1 MGAPANVVDCW
12 LLNADEVSTALKN
25 NRPYCEYVNPYN
37 YFFRTRRIDG
47 TTLEGYLGRRDT
59 PEDYHEEMFT
69 QYTYFKDH
77 KDRKKVYVTFD
88 KAVLYQIRD
97 IYPSKPLLF
106 TLQQITNLMS
116 NNDMINQ
123 EEIYQLLFRQQW
135 AEIIKILYK
144 HKKEIAS
151 EPALT
156 HAAQTFEREFIKKIQ
171 DYPLDDKEIQEVLNS
186 AHLIHHG
193 KFYQFSND
201 HLKKLTI
208 ELARR
213 LPLKEGYDYA
223 KQYPDEELTKGIIE
237 RYNREYY
244 SPTESG
250 QGRSISSHNWVEIFN
265 RLFEL
270 INDQK
275 NGLTYFSGPRF
286 ITVVKEVMPYHP
298 DYSQFLEL
306 RDQEGKSNSR
316 KIFFYDILMDADSH
330 SRMAIVEKIINGV
343 RSFFPDKVRAIE
355 MLMGK
360 KAVENNVIQA
370 TKTELQPGG
379 HPVVFISYS
388 WDDDEHN
395 AWVLKLAE
403 KLIKDG
409 IEVILDKYKL
419 TFGKSLPHF
428 IEQSIA
434 AAHRIL
440 VIFTPNYRLR
450 ADGRTGGVGYEYS
463 IMNAELYAN
472 QINNDKVIPVL
483 RKGTMQESIPSFMQ
497 QYIHLDLRNDEN
509 FEAKYIELIRDIYND
524 PAIKAPERGQK
535 PVFD

>member
-1 MGAPANVVDCW
+1 MPNNVVDCW
-12 LLNADEVSTALKN
+12 ILTENEVAIALRDK
-25 NRPYCEYVNPYN
+25 RPFCEYVNPYN
-37 YFFRTRRIDG
+37 YFFKIGKIDRA
-47 TTLEGYLGRRDT
+47 TLEGYIGHRNAQ
-59 PEDYHEEMFT
+59 EDFHEKILT
-69 QYTYFKDH
+69 NYTYFQDYN
-77 KDRKKVYVTFD
+77 DRKKIYLTFD
-88 KAVLYQIRD
+88 KSVLYQITD

-106 TLQQITNLMS
+106 TLQQITNLTINS
-116 NNDMINQ
+116 DMINQ
-123 EEIYQLLFRQQW
+123 EEIYQLLFKERW

-144 HKKEIAS
+144 HKAEIAN

-156 HAAQTFEREFIKKIQ
+156 YAAQTFEREFIKKIQ
-171 DYPLDDKEIQEVLNS
+171 DYPIDDKEMQEVLKS

-193 KFYQFSND
+193 KFYQFSDD

-223 KQYPDEELTKGIIE
+223 KDYPDEDLTKGIIE
-237 RYNREYY
+237 RYKGEYY
-244 SPTESG
+244 DPAESG
-250 QGRSISSHNWVEIFN
+250 QRKSISSHAWVEIFN

-286 ITVVKEVMPYHP
+286 IMVVKEVIPYHP

-306 RDQEGKSNSR
+306 RNQEGRSTSR
-316 KIFFYDILMDADSH
+316 KIFFYDILMEADSH
-330 SRMAIVEKIINGV
+330 SRAAIIDKILDGI
-343 RSFFPDKVRAIE
+343 RSFFPDKVKAIE

-360 KAVENNVIQA
+360 KVVESNVIQA
-370 TKTELQPGG
+370 TKTELQPEG

-388 WDDDEHN
+388 WDDEVHN

-403 KLIKDG
+403 RLTKDG

-419 TFGKSLPHF
+419 TLGKSLPHF

-483 RKGTMQESIPSFMQ
+483 RKGTMHESVPSFMQ
-497 QYIHLDLRNDEN
+497 QYIHLDLRDDNN
-509 FEAKYIELIRDIYND
+509 FEARYTELIRDIYND
-524 PAIKAPERGQK
+524 PAIKPPERGSR
-535 PVFD
+535 PVFG